1 MTVKIS
7 QSSRTDVNGQNV
19 HASKTRADSLAF
31 ALKLGTKLY
40 ALSFKAEKKSE
51 TKKLLSGAA
60 KRLNGEVEKVLIGIF
75 GSVANLLLTQSYKL
89 AEVSLTTPL
98 KYLSLVFA
106 IVLGFFIF
114 QEIPSTWT
122 IFGSLLIV
130 ISSLIIFTREH
141 ALKKSVIMPRQQ

>member
-19 HASKTRADSLAF
+19 HASKTRGDSLAF
-31 ALKLGTKLY
+31 ALKLQTKLY

-75 GSVANLLLTQSYKL
+75 GGGKISETAGGFNPDFFLNEPEEIKAVGVKEDEEGSLVGPQQVKL
-89 AEVSLTTPL
+89 A
-98 KYLSLVFA
+98 
-106 IVLGFFIF
+106 G
-114 QEIPSTWT
+114 
-122 IFGSLLIV
+122 GSGI
-130 ISSLIIFTREH
+130 
-141 ALKKSVIMPRQQ
+141 K